1 MAYEERD
8 NSGTI
13 FKNSYKKTDAQ
24 PDYTGKGMIGGVE
37 GRFSMW
43 IKQGSKGPF
52 MSLAW
57 TPNEEMGER
66 ATAPKATFS
75 QSKPMTKAPAKR
87 EEIQDEEDDDFIP
100 F

>member
-13 FKNSYKKTDAQ
+13 FKNDYKKNDSQ
-24 PDYTGKGMIGGVE
+24 PTYTGKGMIAGIE
-37 GRFSMW
+37 GRFSLW

-66 ATAPKATFS
+66 ATAPKATSS

>member
-43 IKQGSKGPF
+43 IKEGQKGKF

-57 TPNEEMGER
+57 TPNEEMAPR
-66 ATAPKATFS
+66 ATTSVSSSSNKPV
-75 QSKPMTKAPAKR
+75 SKPKPVETDFD
-87 EEIQDEEDDDFIP
+87 IDDDIP
-100 F
+100 FK

>member
-1 MAYEERD
+1 MAFEERD

-13 FKNSYKKTDAQ
+13 FKNDYKKTDAQ
-24 PDYTGKGMIGGVE
+24 PTYTGKGMIGGVE
-37 GRFSMW
+37 GRFSLW
-43 IKQGSKGPF
+43 VKQGAKGPF

-66 ATAPKATFS
+66 ASAPKATSS

-87 EEIQDEEDDDFIP
+87 EVIPDEEDDDFIP